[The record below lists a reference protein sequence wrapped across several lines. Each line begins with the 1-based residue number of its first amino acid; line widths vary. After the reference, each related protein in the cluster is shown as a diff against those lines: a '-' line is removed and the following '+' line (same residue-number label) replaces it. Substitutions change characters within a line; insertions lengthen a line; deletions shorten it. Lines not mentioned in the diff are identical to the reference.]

1 MTVDISERRVEANG
15 IDFALLEAGDGP
27 LALCLHGFPDN
38 AHGFDAMLGALAGAG
53 FHAVAPFMR
62 GYWPTSVPVE
72 GRYATA
78 DLTDDVLALIDA
90 LGDGPAVVIGH
101 DWGALAAMGAAMER
115 PDRVHRLVLIAANHP
130 AANLG
135 HDPQYLKGIWHVF
148 FFQMTGAAETFIRN
162 DFQFAIDWMR
172 DSSPNWELPDAY
184 VETVKRTLRPA
195 GVADAVIA
203 YYRDSVRFADD
214 PREQRL
220 SLSPIAV
227 PTLALHGTAD
237 RPRRLACFDRM
248 DPYFTGGLTKHVL
261 KETGH
266 FMHLEA
272 PEAVNALV
280 VDYLKPD

>member
-1 MTVDISERRVEANG
+1 MTVAITERRVEANG
-15 IDFALLEAGDGP
+15 VDFALLEAGDGP

-38 AHGFDAMLGALAGAG
+38 AHGFDAMLGALARAG

-62 GYWPTSVPVE
+62 GYWPTSIPVE

-115 PDRVHRLVLIAANHP
+115 PDRVRRLVLIAANHP

-135 HDPQYLKGIWHVF
+135 HDALYLKGIWHVF
-148 FFQMTGAAETFIRN
+148 FFQMAGAREVFIRN

-172 DSSPNWELPDAY
+172 DSSPNWALLDAY
-184 VETVKRTLRPA
+184 VETVKRTLRHR
-195 GVADAVIA
+195 GVAEAVIA

-214 PREQRL
+214 PRERRL
-220 SLSPIAV
+220 SLSPITV
-227 PTLALHGTAD
+227 PTLAFHGTAD
-237 RPRRLACFDRM
+237 RPRRLDCFEAM

-261 KETGH
+261 EGTGH
-266 FMHLEA
+266 FMHLET
-272 PEAVNALV
+272 PEAVNSLV
-280 VDYLKPD
+280 VDYLMRG